1 MEWPLLREELDLMPG
16 PVLPDG
22 QRSWTLH
29 DPVRNLFF
37 RIDWPTLEVLQR
49 WSLGDP
55 GQISADIS
63 SATTLQMEADDVV
76 QVVEFLTR
84 NELVQPRG
92 TVTARKLAEHWQ
104 RRQGTLWGQLV
115 HHYLFFRIPL
125 WRPDAWLGQMLGVAS
140 WFFSRRFFILTVVAL
155 AVGLFNIAR
164 YWDVFRTSLVDRF
177 NFEGLLTY
185 GLAIIFVKLLHEL
198 GHAFTAKRLGCRIP
212 TMGVAFLVLWPMAYT
227 DTNEAWRLSNARDR
241 LKVASAGIATELV
254 VAAWASLAWA
264 LLPDGPA
271 RSAAFVLATTSWIST
286 LALNASP
293 FMRFDGYFILSDWLD
308 MPNLHGRSF
317 ALARWKLREW
327 LFGLGEE
334 KPEHFSR
341 GREAALVVFAW
352 ATWIYRLVLFLG
364 IAVLVYH
371 MFAKALGV
379 ILFAIEILYFVLMPI
394 RMEVREWWQ
403 RRARIAESVRARRSG
418 LIALGLLLLAFLPW
432 PGRISSSAMLRPAE
446 TWVVHAPPEGA
457 VVAGLPFGEGDR
469 IKAGETV
476 IQFQVPDL
484 ATRRRAQE
492 ARLEQARWQ
501 AATAGFDAESRK
513 QLLQQQ
519 EAFATARAELA
530 SLETEL
536 QFARPA
542 APFDGTLRNVETDL
556 AVGQW
561 VPKREKL
568 ALLVRD
574 GGQPLVETW
583 LEETAAQR
591 VAEGDGAL
599 FVNDAGDGSVLH
611 LRVVGVEQDATRVL
625 PVKEL
630 AAQHGGHVLTR
641 EVRNDLYPERAIY
654 RVTLRPVEAGV
665 AVPYQVAAR
674 GKLTIRGRAEAPGWR
689 YLRQAI
695 AVLIRETGF

>member
-1 MEWPLLREELDLMPG
+1 MPG

-37 RIDWPTLEVLQR
+37 RIDWPTLEVLRR
-49 WSLGDP
+49 WSIANP
-55 GQISADIS
+55 EEISADIS
-63 SATTLQMEADDVV
+63 SATTLQMDAEEVVEVV
-76 QVVEFLTR
+76 QFLIR
-84 NELVQPRG
+84 NELVQPG
-92 TVTARKLAEHWQ
+92 GQLTPRKLAEHWE
-104 RRQGTLWGQLV
+104 RRQGTLWKQLV
-115 HHYLFFRIPL
+115 HHYLFFRVPL
-125 WRPDAWLGQMLGVAS
+125 WRPDAWLGRMLGFAN
-140 WFFSRRFFILTVVAL
+140 WFFQPRFALLTAFAL
-155 AVGLFNIAR
+155 CVGLFNIAR
-164 YWDVFRTSLVDRF
+164 YWDVFKTSLVDQF
-177 NFEGLLTY
+177 NVEGLLAY
-185 GLAIIFVKLLHEL
+185 GLAITFVKFLHEL

-212 TMGVAFLVLWPMAYT
+212 TMGVAFLVMWPMAYT
-227 DTNEAWRLSNARDR
+227 DTNEAWRLVDGRDR
-241 LKVASAGIATELV
+241 LKVASAGIATEMI
-254 VAAWASLAWA
+254 VAAWATLAWA

-271 RSAAFVLATTSWIST
+271 RSAAFVLATTSWLST
-286 LALNASP
+286 LALNTSP

-334 KPEHFSR
+334 KPEHFSS

-352 ATWIYRLVLFLG
+352 ATWLYRLVLFLG

-371 MFAKALGV
+371 FFAKALGV
-379 ILFAIEILYFVLMPI
+379 VLFAIEILYFILLPI
-394 RMEVREWWQ
+394 RSEIREWWQ
-403 RRARIAESVRARRSG
+403 RRARIAESARARRSG
-418 LIALGLLLLAFLPW
+418 LIALGLLIVVFLPW
-432 PGRISSSAMLRPAE
+432 PGRISASAMLRPAE

-457 VVAGLPFGEGDR
+457 VIAGLPFAEGDHVA
-469 IKAGETV
+469 AGEAV
-476 IQFQVPDL
+476 IRFDVPDL

-519 EAFATARAELA
+519 EVFATAQAELA

-536 QFARPA
+536 QFVRPV
-542 APFDGTLRNVETDL
+542 APFAGTLRNVEPDL

-561 VPKREKL
+561 VPKRERL

-574 GGQPLVETW
+574 DGQPLVETW
-583 LEETAAQR
+583 LEESAAQR
-591 VAEGDGAL
+591 VAVGDGAL
-599 FVNDAGDGSVLH
+599 FINDAGDGAPLH

-625 PVKEL
+625 PVREL
-630 AAQHGGHVLTR
+630 AAPHGGHLLVR
-641 EVRNDLYPERAIY
+641 EVRNDLFPERAIY
-654 RVTLRPVEAGV
+654 RVTLRPEEQAIVLPDE
-665 AVPYQVAAR
+665 VAAR
-674 GKLTIRGRAEAPGWR
+674 GRLVIRGRAEAPGWR